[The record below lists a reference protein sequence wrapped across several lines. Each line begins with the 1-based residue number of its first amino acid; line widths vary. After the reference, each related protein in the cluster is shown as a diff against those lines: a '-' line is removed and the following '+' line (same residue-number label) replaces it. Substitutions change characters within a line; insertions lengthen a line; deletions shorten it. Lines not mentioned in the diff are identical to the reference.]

1 MYLWQTHILES
12 FLWAIVVGIVELVD
26 MNEYDEG
33 GEGEDDKDGII
44 LIKIINYILLLYN
57 ILNPH
62 IYI

>member
-26 MNEYDEG
+26 MNEYDAG